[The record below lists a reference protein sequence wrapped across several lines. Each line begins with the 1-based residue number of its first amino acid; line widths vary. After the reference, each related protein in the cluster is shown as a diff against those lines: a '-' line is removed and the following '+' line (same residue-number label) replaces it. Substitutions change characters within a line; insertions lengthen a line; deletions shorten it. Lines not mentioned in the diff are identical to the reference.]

1 MASLKLKP
9 HSRYSSYDTRSSTS
23 SHFSDPSSSTEQL
36 NKQLMLNSSS
46 SSSSSKAL
54 VVKSSRPS
62 DLSSHTKSKPSNPN
76 LATMVKKFMEK
87 KPSSSSSKAVKM
99 VIPSDVI
106 AEDLKKSARKGT
118 SFKGLHKKLFGAG
131 NETKA
136 FESKKKKEVKALTEV
151 KENTRTLAM
160 VLRSERELLGMNKEQ
175 EMEISQL
182 KFMLEEKSTE
192 VKKLKDL
199 CLKQREEIKA
209 LKSAILFPDVLNS
222 QLQGLLE
229 KQNSELKQAKQLI
242 PPLQR
247 QVTSLTGQLQY
258 LAEDLAEVKADKHSA
273 RACFQHHG
281 SSPRTPIYDLEQAS
295 NSLDFSSGDPTTP
308 GSPDDMF
315 LKDVNPCLTPY
326 CAKSKSKEFEAT
338 GYDSPDDEFLF
349 ENNMEIGFN
358 SRVRKMSKSSDCCQ
372 NANTGSTMARAA
384 RRSDET
390 KCTYGKQMHHK
401 LF

>member
-1 MASLKLKP
+1 MAYLKP

-23 SHFSDPSSSTEQL
+23 SHFSDPSSSTEL
-36 NKQLMLNSSS
+36 KLKSAVTANTSSS
-46 SSSSSKAL
+46 RAL
-54 VVKSSRPS
+54 VVKSSKPS
-62 DLSSHTKSKPSNPN
+62 DLSSRAKSKPSNSNPPN
-76 LATMVKKFMEK
+76 LNLASMVKKFMEK
-87 KPSSSSSKAVKM
+87 KSSSSTKAVKL

-106 AEDLKKSARKGT
+106 GDDLKKTARKGT
-118 SFKGLHKKLFGAG
+118 SFTGLHRKLFGNG
-131 NETKA
+131 NETAA
-136 FESKKKKEVKALTEV
+136 FEDKKKKKVKALTEV

-175 EMEISQL
+175 EMEIAQL

-192 VKKLKDL
+192 VEKLKDL

-209 LKSAILFPDVLNS
+209 LKSTILFPDFMNS
-222 QLQGLLE
+222 QHQGLLE
-229 KQNSELKQAKQLI
+229 KQDSELKQAKQLI
-242 PPLQR
+242 PTLQR
-247 QVTSLTGQLQY
+247 QVTSLTGQLQC

-273 RACFQHHG
+273 RACFQRHG
-281 SSPRTPIYDLEQAS
+281 SSPRTPTYDHEQAS

-315 LKDVNPCLTPY
+315 LKDLNPCLTPY
-326 CAKSKSKEFEAT
+326 AKTKSKEFEAM
-338 GYDSPDDEFLF
+338 GYYSPEDEFLF

-358 SRVRKMSKSSDCCQ
+358 SQVRKMSKSSDCCQ
-372 NANTGSTMARAA
+372 NVNTGSTITRGV